1 MTPAEAVLL
10 GWKVLLSPMNGDSI
24 PALPFRSVIKDTLG
38 RKDKRTAANHKVVI
52 LSYPHCVL
60 LPIPHIN

>member
-10 GWKVLLSPMNGDSI
+10 AWKVLLSPMDGDSI
-24 PALPFRSVIKDTLG
+24 PALPFRSVIKNTLG
-38 RKDKRTAANHKVVI
+38 RKDKRTAADHKVVV

-60 LPIPHIN
+60 LPIPHIS